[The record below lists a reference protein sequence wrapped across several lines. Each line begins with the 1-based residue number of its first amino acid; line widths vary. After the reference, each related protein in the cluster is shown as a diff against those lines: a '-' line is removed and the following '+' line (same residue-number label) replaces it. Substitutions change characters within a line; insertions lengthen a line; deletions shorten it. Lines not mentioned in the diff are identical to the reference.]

1 MNLCERAQAS
11 IGRSTQRAL
20 AAVPRVQLCL
30 MRLTLTARGEILQCG
45 RLSSHCR
52 ASATALHADD
62 GTFVTVSAPTQPQC
76 SSCLA
81 CHGPVGCGRGA
92 AAPRRRGERPRR
104 MERRQPSDS
113 FGVEKDSSRTT
124 LIEAV
129 CDLAASCPRFSED
142 TDETDRDR
150 ITQRHTMLRACQ
162 LGERATLHLPSKRR
176 VCISPGNPVL
186 ACLVPVRRAVGQIS
200 DS

>member
-1 MNLCERAQAS
+1 MSLIRKCRKTSGHGRLVDIERPAQTVQHIGD
-11 IGRSTQRAL
+11 IGRA
-20 AAVPRVQLCL
+20 
-30 MRLTLTARGEILQCG
+30 I
-45 RLSSHCR
+45 
-52 ASATALHADD
+52 
-62 GTFVTVSAPTQPQC
+62 APTQPQC

-81 CHGPVGCGRGA
+81 FHGPVGCGRGA

-150 ITQRHTMLRACQ
+150 ITQRDTMLRACQ

-186 ACLVPVRRAVGQIS
+186 ACLVPVRRAVRQIS